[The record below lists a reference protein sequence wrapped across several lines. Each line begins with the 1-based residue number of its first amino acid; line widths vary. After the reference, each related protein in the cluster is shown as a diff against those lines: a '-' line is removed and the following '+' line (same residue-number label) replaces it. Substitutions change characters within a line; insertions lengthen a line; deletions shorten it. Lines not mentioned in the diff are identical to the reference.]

1 MIVTGVAA
9 SLGVDAQDLADLRR
23 ATRLHDIGKLGISN
37 RILDKPGRLSRAE
50 FTRVRDH
57 PVITER
63 ILERVPSFRH
73 LAPLAGAHHERLD
86 GHGYPRGLTS
96 AQLTP
101 PMRMLA
107 VADVYEALTSD
118 RPYRPARSSAAA
130 LEVMRAEV
138 PARLDPEAFSAL
150 EGRLSE
156 AATGA
161 AAMPAAHWLA

>member
-1 MIVTGVAA
+1 M
-9 SLGVDAQDLADLRR
+9 
-23 ATRLHDIGKLGISN
+23 
-37 RILDKPGRLSRAE
+37 
-50 FTRVRDH
+50 
-57 PVITER
+57 ITER

-86 GHGYPRGLTS
+86 GDGYPRGLS
-96 AQLTP
+96 RAELTL

-118 RPYRPARSSAAA
+118 RPYRPARSSDKA
-130 LEVMRAEV
+130 LEIMREDV
-138 PARLDPEAFSAL
+138 PGRLDPEAFSAL

-161 AAMPAAHWLA
+161 AGMPAAHWLA